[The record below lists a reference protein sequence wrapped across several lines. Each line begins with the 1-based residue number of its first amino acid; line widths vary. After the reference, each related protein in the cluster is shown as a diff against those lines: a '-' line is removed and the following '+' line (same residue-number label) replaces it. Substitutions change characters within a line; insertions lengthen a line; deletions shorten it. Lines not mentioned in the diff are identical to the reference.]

1 MDFLSDWFNWS
12 NALYLAIL
20 ILGVVFTLVTTKY
33 RAVVKELKELFEVV
47 HEAYD
52 DGKLTDAER
61 KKILK
66 EVLDVLKAILGVIW
80 KPLNPFSRV
89 KK

>member
-1 MDFLSDWFNWS
+1 MGFLSDWFNWS
-12 NALYLAIL
+12 NALYLIIL

-33 RAVVKELKELFEVV
+33 RAVIAELKELMEVV
-47 HEAYD
+47 RKGYADGTLDKKEKEA
-52 DGKLTDAER
+52 
-61 KKILK
+61 ILK

-80 KPLNPFSRV
+80 KPVFKV